1 MHPDAFAAARGP
13 AWDELAALTVA
24 RRLAAAD
31 VLRLGARYREAA
43 ADLAYARRRFGD
55 DPVTR
60 RLETLV
66 LRARPLVYGARP
78 RGGSLRAYLAQGYW
92 RAVAERP
99 KPLIAAWLLM
109 LVPAILAGLWAL
121 SDPAAA
127 GGLVPGDLRSV
138 AEPQHHG
145 LVLHGAG
152 EHAGVS
158 IGIFVNNIQV
168 TFLAYAGGLTLG
180 LLTGY
185 VLATN
190 GILLGAV
197 AGLAAGAGNGGDLLR
212 LVVGHGVLELSC
224 IAVDGRSRP
233 ARRLVAGR
241 ARAGHARRGAT
252 RRGRPVDRD
261 RARDDALAR
270 ARRAR
275 RGLRDGHVLD
285 RRGACRSG
293 SPWARCYWALVFD
306 ARPRAFARAY
316 ALTHAPAKRS
326 GRASTTVAPAAATA
340 GRRARAR
347 AASRARPSWRRHRAG
362 RPAAGPAGRRARR
375 RARSPR
381 TTAWRRAS
389 TGTASIRARAAASS
403 TRSAS
408 TSTKRALAARRRCG
422 TRARSRCRHRAGSR
436 SKSARATAA
445 APRRRGRD
453 VAQHAVGRRPARRC
467 GRRARR
473 RPRTT
478 AISRVERRR
487 RAACRPRSGAAI
499 SRPASSRQT
508 HLAVLLDAVLVGH
521 RAPEPRR
528 RAPVDLAH
536 VVVGRVVAHRLE
548 RRCRGR
554 AARARGGP
562 TRGSRPWRTASASR
576 RAAGEVGIDQQLG
589 VARPSRWYQAPSPS
603 GPVDAH
609 ADRRAARAGRGGA
622 RRARASSSPSASLG
636 SSVDVG
642 GQRLAHAHAARP
654 RRTRRPRAARA
665 RRGRAT
671 GGAPALERGR
681 ARGRAARRR
690 RPQPRA
696 PPRAGRDAPSR
707 RGTARGRRDSASS
720 GGRARRRA
728 HRGTGTAASAAAH
741 RVVAAR

>member
-224 IAVDGRSRP
+224 IAVTAAAGLRVGWSLVEPGPGTRAEALRAEAGRSIGIVLGTMP
-233 ARRLVAGR
+233 WLVLAGLVEGFVTGTYSSGVVVPLGIALGALYWTLVFTLGR
-241 ARAGHARRGAT
+241 A
-252 RRGRPVDRD
+252 P
-261 RARDDALAR
+261 
-270 ARRAR
+270 
-275 RGLRDGHVLD
+275 
-285 RRGACRSG
+285 
-293 SPWARCYWALVFD
+293 
-306 ARPRAFARAY
+306 
-316 ALTHAPAKRS
+316 
-326 GRASTTVAPAAATA
+326 
-340 GRRARAR
+340 
-347 AASRARPSWRRHRAG
+347 SRAR
-362 RPAAGPAGRRARR
+362 
-375 RARSPR
+375 
-381 TTAWRRAS
+381 
-389 TGTASIRARAAASS
+389 
-403 TRSAS
+403 
-408 TSTKRALAARRRCG
+408 
-422 TRARSRCRHRAGSR
+422 
-436 SKSARATAA
+436 
-445 APRRRGRD
+445 
-453 VAQHAVGRRPARRC
+453 
-467 GRRARR
+467 
-473 RPRTT
+473 
-478 AISRVERRR
+478 
-487 RAACRPRSGAAI
+487 
-499 SRPASSRQT
+499 T
-508 HLAVLLDAVLVGH
+508 H
-521 RAPEPRR
+521 
-528 RAPVDLAH
+528 
-536 VVVGRVVAHRLE
+536 
-548 RRCRGR
+548 
-554 AARARGGP
+554 
-562 TRGSRPWRTASASR
+562 
-576 RAAGEVGIDQQLG
+576 
-589 VARPSRWYQAPSPS
+589 
-603 GPVDAH
+603 
-609 ADRRAARAGRGGA
+609 
-622 RRARASSSPSASLG
+622 
-636 SSVDVG
+636 
-642 GQRLAHAHAARP
+642 
-654 RRTRRPRAARA
+654 
-665 RRGRAT
+665 
-671 GGAPALERGR
+671 
-681 ARGRAARRR
+681 
-690 RPQPRA
+690 
-696 PPRAGRDAPSR
+696 
-707 RGTARGRRDSASS
+707 
-720 GGRARRRA
+720 
-728 HRGTGTAASAAAH
+728 
-741 RVVAAR
+741 